1 MCIEILSSKIKFL
14 TETNKLKKSDYVS
27 VIYFFEFR

>member
-1 MCIEILSSKIKFL
+1 MCIEILSSKSKFL
-14 TETNKLKKSDYVS
+14 TETNQFKKSDHAL